1 MADFGLTEDVYGS
14 NYYRRSRSEVGERVP
29 IRWMAPESIEM
40 NVYDEATDVVSFL
53 AIVRYVKFG
62 Y

>member
-1 MADFGLTEDVYGS
+1 MYGS